1 MIAVLVNPTSP
12 SLTLATAKDAEAA
25 RHALGRQIQILNA
38 STGDEIDAAFGTLA
52 QLRAGAL
59 LIGPDAFFA
68 SRSVHLA
75 ILAARYGI
83 PATFN
88 AREFPAAGGLM
99 SYGAS
104 LPDAYRQTGVYSG
117 KVLKGAK
124 PADLPILQPTKF
136 TLVINLRTAKALG
149 LNLPD
154 KLLALAD
161 EVIE

>member
-12 SLTLATAKDAEAA
+12 SLSLSTAKEAEAA
-25 RHALGRQIQILNA
+25 QRALGRHIQILNA
-38 STGDEIDAAFGTLA
+38 STGDEIDAAFATLA

-75 ILAARYGI
+75 MLAARYGI
-83 PATFN
+83 PASFN

-104 LPDAYRQTGVYSG
+104 ITDAYRQTGVYTG
-117 KVLKGAK
+117 KVLNGAK

-136 TLVINLRTAKALG
+136 KLVINLRTAKALG